1 MKQNLCSYI
10 LLFSF
15 ISLFWACGDEVE
27 NLIEV
32 KGDTVFDTVVNAALP
47 NARILEYK
55 VENAPTVIYSAINDS
70 TRTITVYLPHYYAL
84 GFIDPVISLPAGA
97 SISPDDEALVP
108 VFGEEP
114 FVYTVSAPGE
124 ADVQYTVLPV
134 VQQPEIILNEL
145 STSEDTTVIGLAGGG
160 SSTAI
165 TIRGENFIP
174 EMSVTKLFAI
184 DENENAREISPVAG
198 AEQSARS
205 AEIRYRPPP
214 RDEFPE
220 GVYWLEMRAYA
231 LTARMQY
238 PVYFKAL

>member
-108 VFGEEP
+108 VFGEDP

-134 VQQPEIILNEL
+134 VQQPEIILEEL
-145 STSEDTTVIGLAGGG
+145 STREDTTVIGFPGG
-160 SSTAI
+160 ALFI
-165 TIRGENFIP
+165 KGENFIP
-174 EMSVTKLFAI
+174 DVQVTKTFAI
-184 DENENAREISPVAG
+184 DENENALEIPPAPST
-198 AEQSARS
+198 ETDARS
-205 AEIRYRPPP
+205 NAFIYLTATVG
-214 RDEFPE
+214 DNFPE
-220 GVYWLEMRAYA
+220 GLYWLEVRAYA

-238 PVYFKAL
+238 PVYFKKR

>member
-32 KGDTVFDTVVNAALP
+32 KGDTVFDTLVNVALP

-124 ADVQYTVLPV
+124 SDVQYTVLPV
-134 VQQPEIILNEL
+134 VQQSELILDEL
-145 STSEDTTVIGLAGGG
+145 STNEDTTVIGFPGGG
-160 SSTAI
+160 AI
-165 TIRGENFIP
+165 FITGENFIP
-174 EMSVTKLFAI
+174 DVLVNKTFAI
-184 DENENAREISPVAG
+184 DENENALEITPATFSQ
-198 AEQSARS
+198 EKARS
-205 AEIRYRPPP
+205 NQIIYPTVGE
-214 RDEFPE
+214 DFPE
-220 GVYWLEMRAYA
+220 GLYWLEVRAYA

-238 PVYFKAL
+238 PVYFKKF